1 MTQLQLKKKHEMQW
15 VREITIEDPLQEQ
28 PLHLRWAAVLVLNVK
43 CQVIKKFGG
52 NRGCEPGRKGG
63 QKGYERQGRKEREVE
78 VLKGG
83 EANVI
88 GGIA

>member
-1 MTQLQLKKKHEMQW
+1 MGA
-15 VREITIEDPLQEQ
+15 RE
-28 PLHLRWAAVLVLNVK
+28 
-43 CQVIKKFGG
+43 
-52 NRGCEPGRKGG
+52 KGG